1 VQGRGEMKGEGEIDG
16 GGEGDGVRYVS
27 CLRRKRP

>member
-1 VQGRGEMKGEGEIDG
+1 VQGRGEMKGEGEIEG